1 MDVAGARALAQ
12 RIAHG
17 KPIEEETTAAPPI
30 DHGVARRV
38 ELVFVHPSVLDRQAQ
53 VWMYVRG
60 ADGHLHRAR

>member
-17 KPIEEETTAAPPI
+17 KPIDEETTAGPPI
-30 DHGVARRV
+30 DHGVAPRV
-38 ELVFVHPSVLDRQAQ
+38 ELTFVHPCVLDRETQ

-60 ADGHLHRAR
+60 TDGHLHRAR